1 MAYFIKKDGAGR
13 VIVHI
18 QADIESIDGYELTD
32 QGPDVLW
39 KKWNGNAW
47 VDGKNRKE
55 KAFAE
60 LAKIDADSG
69 MSRSMRETLIAIG
82 AEKVPQSVK
91 DFEAA
96 AAVER
101 AALAA

>member
-13 VIVHI
+13 VVVHI
-18 QADIESIDGYELTD
+18 QADVADIEGYEITEQD
-32 QGPDVLW
+32 AGVLW
-39 KKWNGNAW
+39 KKWNGAAW

-55 KAFAE
+55 RAYAE
-60 LAKIDADSG
+60 LARIDADSG
-69 MSRSMRETLIAIG
+69 MSRAMRETLIAIG
-82 AEKVPQSVK
+82 AEKTPKSVK

-96 AAVER
+96 AEIER